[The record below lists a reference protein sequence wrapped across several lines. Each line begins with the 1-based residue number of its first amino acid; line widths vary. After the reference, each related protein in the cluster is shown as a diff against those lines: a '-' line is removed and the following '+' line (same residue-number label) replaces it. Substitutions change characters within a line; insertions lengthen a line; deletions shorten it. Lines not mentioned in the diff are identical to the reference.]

1 MRNILSRIA
10 EEGVEDD
17 DVDELG
23 HGIEVSHSSCIVY
36 LSEVVIEK
44 G

>member
-1 MRNILSRIA
+1 VTD
-10 EEGVEDD
+10 EGVEDD

-23 HGIEVSHSSCIVY
+23 EGIEVSHSSCIVY
-36 LSEVVIEK
+36 LSGVVNEK

>member
-1 MRNILSRIA
+1 MRYSLD
-10 EEGVEDD
+10 EGVEDD

-23 HGIEVSHSSCIVY
+23 EEIEVTHSSCVVN
-36 LSEVVIEK
+36 LSGVVNEK